1 MDGYHHILITGAAGA
16 IGGAL
21 TDQFARRYPQAN
33 FTLVDVNESALK
45 ARAALLGHRA
55 RAACWDLF
63 QPDSLADCWARL
75 DADAG
80 PVDLLVNCAGIM
92 DIKSFAGTGWEL
104 GWKLLSVNMISPLR
118 LADLALQRMP
128 AGGTIIN
135 VASMAGRVPISGC
148 SYYGG
153 AKAGMA
159 QASEI
164 MHNELESRN
173 INVITVYPG
182 PIYSGLESHA
192 RSQVKT
198 GTVSKFIPTG
208 QPDGIAERI
217 AVAVAE
223 RQPRVIYPMVYN
235 VAHYFNGVS
244 RWVVKHLSP
253 DPLA

>member
-21 TDQFARRYPQAN
+21 TDQFARRYPDAN
-33 FTLVDVNESALK
+33 FTLVDTNEAALK
-45 ARAALLGHRA
+45 ARCALLGHRA
-55 RAACWDLF
+55 RPACWDLF
-63 QPDSLADCWARL
+63 QPDTLGKCWAGL

-92 DIKSFAGTGWEL
+92 DIKSFQGTGWDL
-104 GWKLLSVNMISPLR
+104 GWKLLSVNMVSPMR
-118 LADLALQRMP
+118 LADLALKHMP
-128 AGGTIIN
+128 AGGTIVN
-135 VASMAGRVPISGC
+135 VASMAGRVPIAGC

-164 MHNELESRN
+164 MHNELQGQD
-173 INVITVYPG
+173 INVVTVYPG

-192 RSQVKT
+192 RSQVKA
-198 GTVSKFIPTG
+198 GAIARFIPTG
-208 QPDGIAERI
+208 QPAAIAERI
-217 AVAVAE
+217 ALAVAE
-223 RQPRVIYPMVYN
+223 RHPRVIYPQVYN

-244 RWVVKHLSP
+244 RWVAKHFSP
-253 DPLA
+253 EPLG

>member
-21 TDQFARRYPQAN
+21 IDQFARRYPNAQ
-33 FTLVDVNESALK
+33 FTLVDVNESVLK
-45 ARAALLGHRA
+45 AKCAALGHRA
-55 RAACWDLF
+55 SYACWDLF
-63 QPDSLADCWARL
+63 QPDSLGQHWAEL

-92 DIKSFAGTGWEL
+92 DIKTFAGTGWDL
-104 GWKLLSVNMISPLR
+104 GWKLLAVNMVSPMR
-118 LADLALQRMP
+118 LADLALQTMP

-135 VASMAGRVPISGC
+135 VASMAGRVPIAGC
-148 SYYGG
+148 AYYGG
-153 AKAGMA
+153 AKSGMA

-164 MHNELESRN
+164 MHSELAERD
-173 INVITVYPG
+173 INVVTVYPG

-198 GTVSKFIPTG
+198 GTVSKLIPTG
-208 QPDGIAERI
+208 QPEGIAECIAI
-217 AVAVAE
+217 AVE
-223 RQPRVIYPMVYN
+223 QRQPRVIYPKVYN

-244 RWVVKHLSP
+244 RWVVKRLSP
-253 DPLA
+253 EPLS